1 MLQWIK
7 KNKAIVLCAVLAAAV
22 NFLMLLN
29 LIEKKHLPFMG
40 ISSRKGLFLLQLSL
54 DFLLLLVCF
63 SYARFIGKKKK
74 YFFAVVLKALTPFA
88 GVCLMEGITGNLGTL
103 TRAGLFLNFGIACV
117 MLILLLLFFQDIRT
131 AAIVQMLEL
140 SITHICFVGDP
151 LLCRIFGRCGRRK
164 DSVFTLNG
172 APD

>member
-74 YFFAVVLKALTPFA
+74 YFFAVVLTALTPFA

-117 MLILLLLFFQDIRT
+117 MLILLLLFFKISVRQQLYRCWSLVLRISVSWEILYFAGYLGAADGGRIRY
-131 AAIVQMLEL
+131 
-140 SITHICFVGDP
+140 
-151 LLCRIFGRCGRRK
+151 LL
-164 DSVFTLNG
+164 
-172 APD
+172 